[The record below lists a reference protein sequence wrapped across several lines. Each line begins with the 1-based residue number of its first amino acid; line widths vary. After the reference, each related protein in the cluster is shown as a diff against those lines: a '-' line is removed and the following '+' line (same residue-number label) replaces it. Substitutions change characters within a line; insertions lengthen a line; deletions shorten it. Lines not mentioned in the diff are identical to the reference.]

1 MSYRSCT
8 AIVICLCLAG
18 CGGATYAPVSER
30 SLGTQSAP
38 KSNQYIVKKGDTLY
52 AIAFRYGLDYRE
64 LARRN
69 GIGADYGI
77 YPGQQL
83 SIKPVDSP
91 AGSIVRD
98 ASITAPKPVI
108 TSSQAKQEPWIS
120 SRSTPPEKTVIV
132 KKQTQS
138 KVSSAPAPVKTTK
151 PAVSKPKPQ
160 PKKEV
165 KKPIVSKPVV
175 PKSAPVKHV
184 KSGPIRWQW
193 PAPGRVIGSFKTKGK
208 VNKGVNIAGSKGSAV
223 KAAANGKV
231 VYAGSGLLG
240 YGNLVIIDHNQQ
252 FLSAYAHNSR
262 ILVKESD
269 MVKVGQR
276 IAEMGSSG
284 ADRVMLHFEIRRD
297 GKPVNPL
304 KYLPK
309 R

>member
-1 MSYRSCT
+1 MSYRSCI

-83 SIKPVDSP
+83 SIKPVESP

-98 ASITAPKPVI
+98 ASITAPKPII
-108 TSSQAKQEPWIS
+108 TSSQTKQEPWIS
-120 SRSTPPEKTVIV
+120 SRSTPPEKTVIA
-132 KKQTQS
+132 KKQTQTKIS
-138 KVSSAPAPVKTTK
+138 SVSPSVKTTK
-151 PAVSKPKPQ
+151 PVATKPQ

-165 KKPIVSKPVV
+165 KKPAVSKPAA
-175 PKSAPVKHV
+175 PKPAPVKRV
-184 KSGPIRWQW
+184 VTGPIRWQW
-193 PAPGRVIGSFKTKGK
+193 PAPGRVISSFKTKGK